1 VGEGTRKGE
10 LHSGIER
17 STTDLFSHTEDQH
30 IRVER
35 QNEPVKNQLF
45 NLLSQFNSQLQVYV
59 QGCLDILSM
68 PLAESIQEKGNFDD
82 YDEIIEKV
90 EGEVLPVFSTWMNK
104 TSDDRSVF
112 EELEKIY
119 DCLKNLYKNIN
130 SSSQEIHHRI
140 EVEQEALKN
149 YSQAVE
155 TNASVVKDEARE
167 QLKQDLA
174 TVKEYIAR
182 RQTEQQNSLA
192 ELENKFKSYK
202 SYLDEQRQAGLD
214 KNYQVPANRQV
225 KAPGRHR
232 VAVKRP
238 LSKRIE
244 KDRTEFD
251 KRRAALKQQGEKI
264 ADERFDNLILAFQGE
279 SGTSS
284 FSSQFIEKNTRNDM
298 QRHMSRLLW
307 QIECLSKEL
316 AEIAAEIAEAEIAGF
331 EFLKTQTAFQEEYN
345 KLKHY
350 TQYLGNAVSGHSMMT
365 LNVPHLMDCFSK
377 FNAAL
382 YEETEIGI
390 MLWKEHFELNKETL
404 PAVLDTLQKRIE
416 VIKARWEKVWW
427 KQAKDSI
434 ELPLWDFQ
442 ELLLHIKD
450 GLFDQQRLI
459 ACQKEVISY
468 IKEKGIRLHDGLLE
482 VLNQFNQDNVKL
494 NRLTDVSS
502 SASDTSSPL
511 SPTFFG
517 GSRRSSHTSVSSDA
531 DHQKVFN
538 GLKL

>member
-10 LHSGIER
+10 LHSRIEQ
-17 STTDLFSHTEDQH
+17 STTKVFSHAEDQH

-35 QNEPVKNQLF
+35 QDEPVKNQLF
-45 NLLSQFNSQLQVYV
+45 SLLSQFNSQLQVYV
-59 QGCLDILSM
+59 QDCLDILSM

-82 YDEIIEKV
+82 YESIIKKV
-90 EGEVLPVFSTWMNK
+90 EVEVLPVFSTWMNK

-140 EVEQEALKN
+140 EVEQETLKN
-149 YSQAVE
+149 YSEAVE
-155 TNASVVKDEARE
+155 TNNSVVEDEARE
-167 QLKQDLA
+167 QLEQDLA
-174 TVKEYIAR
+174 TVKEYIAL

-202 SYLDEQRQAGLD
+202 SYLDEQHQADLD

-225 KAPGRHR
+225 KVPGRQD

-238 LSKRIE
+238 LSRRIQEDRAAFDRKR
-244 KDRTEFD
+244 D
-251 KRRAALKQQGEKI
+251 ALKQQEEKI
-264 ADERFDNLILAFQGE
+264 ADAKFETLLSAFQGE
-279 SGTSS
+279 SGTDLSKP
-284 FSSQFIEKNTRNDM
+284 QFIAKNTRENM

-307 QIECLSKEL
+307 QIECLSKDL
-316 AEIAAEIAEAEIAGF
+316 AEIAKAEIAGF

-350 TQYLGNAVSGHSMMT
+350 TQYLGNAVSERSMIA
-365 LNVPHLMDCFSK
+365 LNVPHLMHCFSN

-382 YEETEIGI
+382 YEETKIGI
-390 MLWKEHFELNKETL
+390 MLWKEHFEFNKETL
-404 PAVLDTLQKRIE
+404 PAVLDTLQQRIE
-416 VIKARWEKVWW
+416 VIKARWEEVWG
-427 KQAKDSI
+427 KAAKDSI

-468 IKEKGIRLHDGLLE
+468 LKEKGIRLHDGLLE

-511 SPTFFG
+511 TFFG
-517 GSRRSSHTSVSSDA
+517 DSRRSSHTSVSSDTS
-531 DHQKVFN
+531 HQNAFN